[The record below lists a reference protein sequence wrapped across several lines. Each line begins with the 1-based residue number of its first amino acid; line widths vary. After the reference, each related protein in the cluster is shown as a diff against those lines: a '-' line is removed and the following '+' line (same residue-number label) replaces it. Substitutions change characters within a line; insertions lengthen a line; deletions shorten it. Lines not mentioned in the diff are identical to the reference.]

1 MHTARRIAL
10 ALAIAALLAAPMLAS
25 AQIVDKKALTLEAA
39 KRIAAAAEAEAKKN
53 NWNMVIVIVDDGGHL
68 IYLERIDETQTG
80 SVRIAIEKARS
91 AAAFKRPTKVWEDA
105 LAGGRQAILGLHGAI
120 PSEGG
125 VPLMAGNKVIG
136 AIGVSGGTAPQ
147 DGQVAKA
154 GADILP
160 K

>member
-1 MHTARRIAL
+1 MRAACKIAL
-10 ALAIAALLAAPMLAS
+10 ALAIVALLSAPMLTS
-25 AQIVDKKALTLEAA
+25 AQLVDKKALTLEAA

-53 NWNMVIVIVDDGGHL
+53 NWNMVIAVVDDGGHL

-105 LAGGRQAILGLHGAI
+105 LAGGRQAILGLHGTI

-136 AIGVSGGTAPQ
+136 AIGVSGGSAAQ

-154 GADILP
+154 GAEILP